1 MERKKLGDSV
11 REAAAAAQWVEATD
25 GAAVDLA
32 LTYADR
38 MDKAGQ
44 EFDAGEI
51 DSTSYTKALY
61 LGPHLLSTLKA
72 LGMTPA
78 ERKAIIGDAPRKASP
93 VDELKKKRRLKA
105 AGE

>member
-1 MERKKLGDSV
+1 MTRKKLADSV
-11 REAAAAAQWVEATD
+11 REAAGKAPWLEETD
-25 GAAVDLA
+25 QPAVDLA
-32 LTYADR
+32 LVYADR
-38 MDKAGQ
+38 MDRAGV
-44 EFDAGEI
+44 EFDDELI

-78 ERKAIIGDAPRKASP
+78 ERKDIMGDAPKKASP
-93 VDELKKKRRLKA
+93 VDELKQKRQKKA